1 MFKQRKLFAVLL
13 AMTLIFSLAACG
25 GEKASS
31 DGGSS
36 SGEMTEWEKS
46 SDILNMDQT
55 EAELYELAKEEGTVT
70 LYSISSRCTK
80 VAEAFMAKYPGI
92 KCVPFDIKH
101 NELLEKVTR
110 EHEAG
115 QHIADVVHAKDLDG
129 TLYNEYVLNKIFYNY
144 LPSDIASHIDDSLK
158 ATQTPLYIELV
169 QLFYNEEAN
178 PNGAPIKNIWE
189 ITQPQWKGR
198 IMMQNPLDD
207 ISWGSWITGFCVG
220 DTPMQLE
227 AAYKELTGEELQ
239 LSEGCENAGY
249 EFLKRLHENKPI
261 YASSSDEIA
270 ESVGTKGQT
279 NPPIGFCSSSKI
291 RKNEDN
297 GWCLAPVNLIPN
309 TGIPAVNT
317 LHIVEGSEH
326 PNAAKLLVRFML
338 GGTDGDLS
346 GYQPF
351 NTLGGWPVR
360 DDIDPA
366 EGSTPY
372 SELNVAGFDSNVI
385 YTYINTV
392 RDFWQLL

>member
-1 MFKQRKLFAVLL
+1 MFKLRKLLAGMLSLVLI
-13 AMTLIFSLAACG
+13 ASLAACG
-25 GEKASS
+25 GGKTS
-31 DGGSS
+31 GGDSS

-46 SDILNMDQT
+46 SQILNMDQT
-55 EAELYELAKEEGTVT
+55 EEELYELAKAEGTVT

-101 NELLEKVTR
+101 NELLEKVSR
-110 EHEAG
+110 EHDAG
-115 QHIADVVHAKDLDG
+115 QHVADVVHAKDLDG
-129 TLYNEYVLNKIFYNY
+129 SLYNEYISAKKFYNY
-144 LPSDIASHIDDSLK
+144 MPADIASHVKEDLK
-158 ATQTPLYIELV
+158 GTQVPLYIELV
-169 QLFYNEEAN
+169 QLFYNTETY

-189 ITQPQWKGR
+189 LTQPEWKGR
-198 IMMQNPLDD
+198 ILMQNPLDD
-207 ISWGSWITGFCVG
+207 ISWGSWVTGFCVG
-220 DTPMQLE
+220 DTPKQLE
-227 AAYKELTGEELQ
+227 NAYKELTGETLK

-249 EFLKRLHENKPI
+249 EFLKRLHENQPI

-270 ESVGTKGQT
+270 ESVGTKGQK

-297 GWCLAPVNLIPN
+297 GWVLAPVNLIPN

-317 LHIVEGSEH
+317 LYVVEGSEH

-338 GGTDGDLS
+338 GGTDSDLS
-346 GYQPF
+346 GYEPF

-360 DDIDPA
+360 DDIQPA

-372 SELNVAGFDSNVI
+372 DELNVAGFDPNEI
-385 YTYINTV
+385 YENINIV

>member
-92 KCVPFDIKH
+92 ECVPFDIKH

-178 PNGAPIKNIWE
+178 PNGSPIKNIWE

-220 DTPMQLE
+220 DTPKQLE
-227 AAYKELTGEELQ
+227 EAYKALTGEDLQ
-239 LSEGCENAGY
+239 LSEGSENAGY
-249 EFLKRLHENKPI
+249 EFLKRLHENQPI

-372 SELNVAGFDSNVI
+372 SELNVAEFDSSVI